1 MVRVRRVRSVGLDR
15 VGWSGL
21 MRRGEIRLVDLE
33 PARGAEANKRRP
45 AVIVTNDGANQTAMR
60 LGRGVITVVPVTSN
74 VGRVYPFQVLL
85 PSAVTGLDLD
95 SKAQAEQV
103 RSVDV
108 GRIGVRVGAVPNAI
122 LTLLDEAL
130 RLHLAL

>member
-1 MVRVRRVRSVGLDR
+1 
-15 VGWSGL
+15 

-33 PARGAEANKRRP
+33 SVRGAEADKQRP
-45 AVIVTNDGANQTAMR
+45 AVIVSNDGANSTAQR

-74 VGRVYPFQVLL
+74 TDRVYPFQVLL
-85 PSAVTGLDLD
+85 PASATGLSVD

-103 RSVDV
+103 RSIAVERL
-108 GRIGVRVGAVPNAI
+108 GRRIGTLNAE
-122 LTLLDEAL
+122 LQTDLDEAL